1 MEKLVDVI
9 LEMVVRIHFVACT
22 QLYEQFCLSVGPSV
36 GPFVHLSLWQSLKFM
51 GIQSRRPLGS
61 IIYRCY

>member
-1 MEKLVDVI
+1 MSRNFNIVRWKGMEKLVDVI

-36 GPFVHLSLWQSLKFM
+36 GPFVH
-51 GIQSRRPLGS
+51 
-61 IIYRCY
+61 